1 MARCLMKIFGDR
13 LALVGMTAGEEPI
26 GRWTRKE
33 ISGVG
38 YWFFPVCQ
46 RELSAKRPLVP
57 ARAQFFAGLRRY
69 RASIQSLGCRAAF
82 IQAPEALMAVSR
94 WRWDSLC
101 FWFPGVESNLK
112 VSR

>member
-1 MARCLMKIFGDR
+1 MPDPSVLLIEGSDYTTFPAGGQFAMARCLMKIFGDR

-26 GRWTRKE
+26 GHWTRKE
-33 ISGVG
+33 ISGVA

-69 RASIQSLGCRAAF
+69 RANIQSLGCKAAF
-82 IQAPEALMAVSR
+82 IQAPEA
-94 WRWDSLC
+94 
-101 FWFPGVESNLK
+101 
-112 VSR
+112 